1 MKISSI
7 VAAGLCALAGFVPGI
22 CSGTPIRVVALSTV
36 LTEIA
41 SKVGGPAATV
51 TGLLPAGVDP
61 HSFEPAPVDLRRVA
75 AADLV
80 LASGLGLENYLERLV
95 ANSGTRAR
103 VFQAGS
109 VLLDRVPYSEEFGL
123 HEPDPHWWNSIASV
137 ERVTR
142 GICSEFSAL
151 RPEET
156 AGFNARAQAYLATLE
171 SLDSWSRTLLA
182 SVPQAHR
189 ALVTTHDA
197 FGWFARDYGF
207 TVHPISGVSPEAEPN
222 ARKLARLARLIRSQ
236 GIPAIFVE
244 SSANTALVEALVR
257 ETGARLGGALYADG
271 LSPDGDGTTYEGMF
285 RHNVQTIVD
294 ALR

>member
-1 MKISSI
+1 LKISTMI
-7 VAAGLCALAGFVPGI
+7 AAGLCAAAGIVPWARA
-22 CSGTPIRVVALSTV
+22 GTPIRVVALSTV

-41 SKVGGPAATV
+41 SRVGGPAAAV

-61 HSFEPAPVDLRRVA
+61 HSFEPAPVDLKRVA

-80 LASGLGLENYLERLV
+80 LASGLGLENYLGRLV

-103 VFQAGS
+103 VVEAGS
-109 VLLDRVPYSEEFGL
+109 VLGDRVPYLKEFGL
-123 HEPDPHWWNSIASV
+123 QEPDPHWWNSIEAV

-142 GICSEFSAL
+142 LVRSEFSAL
-151 RPEET
+151 RPEEA
-156 AGFNARAQAYLATLE
+156 AGFSARAQAYLAALE
-171 SLDSWSRTLLA
+171 SLDGWSRSLLA
-182 SVPQAHR
+182 GVPPAHR
-189 ALVTTHDA
+189 HLVTTHDA

-207 TVHPISGVSPEAEPN
+207 TVHPISGISPDAEPN
-222 ARKLARLARLIRSQ
+222 ARQLAQLARLIRAD
-236 GIPAIFVE
+236 GIPAIFAE
-244 SSANTALVEALVR
+244 TSTNPGLVEALVR

-285 RHNVQTIVD
+285 RHNVRTIVE